1 MSHFGFQVVDRAA
14 RSDILPHVG
23 STAPSPAS
31 SGPPTFFQGPPSL
44 LDTETDEYMDYTG
57 CSPGAVSSGSSTMD
71 RSCSSTPVG
80 NESTAAGELRPGA
93 SGGVA
98 GQEGAAG
105 AWDLPACAGPSSQ
118 GPALWSPSWHKRLTV
133 KSPQRK
139 MGQCAGEL
147 AGMGRRSWSPPPAS
161 LPTSPARCPRLQLPP

>member
-14 RSDILPHVG
+14 RSDILPPVG

-44 LDTETDEYMDYTG
+44 MDTETDEYMDYTG

-93 SGGVA
+93 SG
-98 GQEGAAG
+98 AAG
-105 AWDLPACAGPSSQ
+105 AWDLPAGAGPLLRRPSAVESILAQEAHSQ
-118 GPALWSPSWHKRLTV
+118 VASKEDGPVCR
-133 KSPQRK
+133 R
-139 MGQCAGEL
+139 AGWY
-147 AGMGRRSWSPPPAS
+147 G
-161 LPTSPARCPRLQLPP
+161 T